1 MFAERTKRF
10 RVFLKR
16 AVLATG
22 LSTGTFAAV
31 GAELPQTIL
40 AVKPAVVAIATF
52 QKTRS
57 PSMLF
62 FGTGFAVNDGLTIVT
77 NAHVVAPQ
85 MDSEKSG
92 TIGVLTGPDGAP
104 DFRPATL
111 MAMDKEHDLA
121 LLRITG
127 IPLPVLNFGDSSSLK
142 EGQDLVFTGFPL
154 GMILGFHRATHRAML
169 SAITPVVQ
177 PAFNTRGLD
186 ARSIVQLQKSAFGV
200 LQLDGTAYPGNSG
213 SPLYDPASGQVYGIV
228 NMVFIKGLKESAISQ
243 PSGISY
249 AIQSNYIRELLN
261 KQK

>member
-1 MFAERTKRF
+1 MFADRTKRI
-10 RVFLKR
+10 RAVLAK

-22 LSTGTFAAV
+22 LSTGTLAAV

-57 PSMLF
+57 PSMVF

-111 MAMDKEHDLA
+111 
-121 LLRITG
+121 I
-127 IPLPVLNFGDSSSLK
+127 
-142 EGQDLVFTGFPL
+142 
-154 GMILGFHRATHRAML
+154 
-169 SAITPVVQ
+169 SA
-177 PAFNTRGLD
+177 
-186 ARSIVQLQKSAFGV
+186 
-200 LQLDGTAYPGNSG
+200 
-213 SPLYDPASGQVYGIV
+213 
-228 NMVFIKGLKESAISQ
+228 
-243 PSGISY
+243 PSG
-249 AIQSNYIRELLN
+249 A
-261 KQK
+261 